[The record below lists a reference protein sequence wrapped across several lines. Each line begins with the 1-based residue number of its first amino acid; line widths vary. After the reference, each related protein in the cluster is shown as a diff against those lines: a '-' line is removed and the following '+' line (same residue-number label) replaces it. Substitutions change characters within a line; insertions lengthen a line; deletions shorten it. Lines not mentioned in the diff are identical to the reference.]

1 MWTTKPFT
9 NWKKAVE
16 KMRAHAK
23 SDQHSLACQAAI
35 TASQSGSV
43 IQQLQNVAEKERK
56 MNRAAVKSFIHCA
69 HFLAHQHIAHTSNF
83 EKLVELVVSCDGVDL
98 KNFLERTGRNA
109 VYTSHVA
116 VVEFMDALGT
126 WVEESLLKRLHQA
139 SCFSIMA
146 DECTDIS
153 TIEELSVY
161 CRWEEDGVAEEH
173 FLDIVHLKKADAESI
188 YDSLVQCLKE
198 KSLQVSAIVGMG
210 FDGAATFSG
219 KKTGV
224 QAIIRKL
231 SPHAFCSCTA
241 IVTCYN

>member
-1 MWTTKPFT
+1 M
-9 NWKKAVE
+9 
-16 KMRAHAK
+16 
-23 SDQHSLACQAAI
+23 
-35 TASQSGSV
+35 
-43 IQQLQNVAEKERK
+43 
-56 MNRAAVKSFIHCA
+56 
-69 HFLAHQHIAHTSNF
+69 
-83 EKLVELVVSCDGVDL
+83 SCDGVDL

-153 TIEELSVY
+153 TIEELFIY
-161 CRWEEDGVAEEH
+161 CHWEENGVAEEQ

-224 QAIIRKL
+224 QTRIRNL
-231 SPHAFCSCTA
+231 SPHALFVHCHCHLLQLACLILPTELSM
-241 IVTCYN
+241 YM

>member
-1 MWTTKPFT
+1 
-9 NWKKAVE
+9 
-16 KMRAHAK
+16 
-23 SDQHSLACQAAI
+23 
-35 TASQSGSV
+35 
-43 IQQLQNVAEKERK
+43 
-56 MNRAAVKSFIHCA
+56 MNRAAVKSFIYCA
-69 HFLAHQHIAHTSNF
+69 HFLARQHIAHTTNF
-83 EKLVELVVSCDGVDL
+83 ENLVELVVSCGGVDL
-98 KNFLERTGRNA
+98 KNFLERIGRNA

-116 VVEFMDALGT
+116 VVEFMDVLGI

-139 SCFSIMA
+139 SCFSTMA

-161 CRWEEDGVAEEH
+161 CHWEEYGVAEEH

-198 KSLQVSAIVGMG
+198 KSLQVS

-224 QAIIRKL
+224 QARIRKL
-231 SPHAFCSCTA
+231 SPHALFVHCHCHLLQLACVQAANSTNR
-241 IVTCYN
+241 IKHVYVTLTTLWKFFHYSPGS